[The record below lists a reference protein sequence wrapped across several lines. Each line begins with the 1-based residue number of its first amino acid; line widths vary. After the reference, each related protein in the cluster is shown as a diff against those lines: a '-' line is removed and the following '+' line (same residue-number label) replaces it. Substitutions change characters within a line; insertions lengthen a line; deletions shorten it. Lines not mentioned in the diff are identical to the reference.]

1 MAIPKNKLELF
12 PPRAY
17 SYWRTRESF
26 NGKTGVA
33 FDPLS
38 AASTASEMTLS
49 FLLHPQRA
57 NRMIQQKSLDA
68 NQLGL
73 EDMLNTLINNTFK
86 KKHND
91 AYLNEVQQMVNMNL
105 LQQIMNLAVNDNAF
119 MQVNAIANKA
129 IQNIVL
135 SLDNSAYGMQYI
147 RLVKRFNEEPGEFK
161 IQDAPGIPDGSPI
174 GSDICNY
181 ISN

>member
-1 MAIPKNKLELF
+1 
-12 PPRAY
+12 
-17 SYWRTRESF
+17 
-26 NGKTGVA
+26 
-33 FDPLS
+33 
-38 AASTASEMTLS
+38 
-49 FLLHPQRA
+49 LHPQRA

-73 EDMLNTLINNTFK
+73 EDMLSTLINNTYR

-91 AYLNEVQQMVNMNL
+91 ADLDEVQQMVNMNL

-129 IQNIVL
+129 IQTITA
-135 SLDNSAYGMQYI
+135 SLDNSAYAMQYK
-147 RLVKRFNEEPGEFK
+147 RLIDRFNEAPNEFK

-181 ISN
+181 TSN